1 MKESNNVY
9 IYDGTIEGLFT
20 IVYKCMTEKVLP
32 LNVIKDKTKLS
43 LFENYITIDTDLNIS
58 NKIFNSIPKR
68 MSDMTLYNVYNA
80 FLSSKNDKEIN
91 IVNYL
96 INGYKYGKN
105 LNKIRTLD
113 SIVKVQKYSNMVRR
127 EAHKLKGFIRF
138 EDVNGI
144 LYSKIAPEHDVL
156 EILIPHFKNRLKNET
171 WVIEDTKRNK
181 AVFYDKNKY
190 KVISTIDL
198 DLNKLSKKDNDKT
211 YKELWK
217 IFIKS
222 VMIKERKNLRCQ
234 MNFMPKRYWK
244 YMTEMEDINE

>member
-32 LNVIKDKTKLS
+32 LNVIKDKIKLS

-58 NKIFNSIPKR
+58 NKVFNSIPKR
-68 MSDMTLYNVYNA
+68 MSDITLYNIYNA
-80 FLSSKNDKEIN
+80 FLSSKNDKELLD
-91 IVNYL
+91 L
-96 INGYKYGKN
+96 IREHKNYKYGKN

-217 IFIKS
+217 TFIKS